1 MESKILNFPE
11 AMSVA
16 KLLVDLDVDWMFFD
30 TSLTYQDFIDLLI
43 DTVSDE
49 QLMEIL
55 YRFVGEKSKE
65 IPVSELLSTL
75 LESFGVN
82 RVQDLITQYRKNWT
96 D

>member
-1 MESKILNFPE
+1 MEPRILNFPE

>member
-30 TSLTYQDFIDLLI
+30 NSLTYQDFIDLLI

-75 LESFGVN
+75 LASFGVN